1 MRCLV
6 SGGAGFIGSH
16 LCERLI
22 REGHKVIAVDDC
34 STGRFYNL
42 GSLAKHQN
50 FHFIHGDINRL
61 PLNSMDGIDWVFH
74 LAAKADI
81 VPSIEDPEH
90 YHDVNV
96 NGTLRMLQKAREYK
110 VKRFIYAASSSC
122 YGIPDDYP
130 TDERAQIRCEYP
142 YALSKWMGEQLV
154 LHWAKVYKVPAMS
167 LRLFNVYGPRARTSG
182 AYGAVFGVFL
192 AQLANDK
199 PLTVVGDGEQ
209 SRDFTF
215 VDDVVSAF
223 VLAAKSDVVGQAI
236 NIGSGDTQTI
246 NKVADLLGGRNRV
259 TLDRRPAEPGITYA
273 DISKAKEL
281 LGYRP
286 SVSIGDG
293 CHYMRKLIP
302 DYKDAPLWTESKIK
316 EATKTWFDYLGAK

>member
-34 STGRFYNL
+34 STGRFLNL
-42 GSLAKHQN
+42 RAISNHQN
-50 FHFIHGDINRL
+50 FHFIAGDINKL
-61 PLNSMDGIDWVFH
+61 SLNSMENIDWVFH

-96 NGTLRMLQKAREYK
+96 NGTIRMLQKAREYK

-122 YGIPDDYP
+122 YGIPDDFP
-130 TDERAQIRCEYP
+130 TDERAQVRCEYP
-142 YALSKWMGEQLV
+142 YALSKWMGEQAA
-154 LHWAKVYKVPAMS
+154 LHWAKVYKVPVMS

-192 AQLANDK
+192 AQLVNNK

-209 SRDFTF
+209 SRDFTH

-223 VLAAKSDVVGQAI
+223 ILAAESSHVGQVL
-236 NIGSGDTQTI
+236 NIGSGETVKI
-246 NKVADLLGGRNRV
+246 NRLIGLLGECEHISIPK
-259 TLDRRPAEPGITYA
+259 RPGEPGITYA
-273 DISKAKEL
+273 DIRKAREL
-281 LGYRP
+281 LSYSPSTTIAEGVRRLRENIEDYR
-286 SVSIGDG
+286 
-293 CHYMRKLIP
+293 
-302 DYKDAPLWTESKIK
+302 DAPLWTEEKIK
-316 EATKTWFDYLGAK
+316 EATKTWFTYLGEK